1 MTEFYN
7 TRSPNRACRDREI
20 GQSVSGLCLLLL
32 LGKLPGR
39 TIWHSH
45 GPVPTILLLQEVLW
59 LVPCGPYWSLSLCLC
74 SSCHLPMRLGPTGLS
89 PTSTLLS
96 PISLLV
102 QLEDPSRK
110 SFGSPL
116 PPAPSLPLGPC
127 WCLQYGGVHAFPCVL
142 QTGDSSRWS

>member
-1 MTEFYN
+1 MQGQRNWPVCVWTLSLVAAGEAPWKDHLAFSWPSSNY
-7 TRSPNRACRDREI
+7 SPP
-20 GQSVSGLCLLLL
+20 
-32 LGKLPGR
+32 PG
-39 TIWHSH
+39 SPLA
-45 GPVPTILLLQEVLW
+45 GAM
-59 LVPCGPYWSLSLCLC
+59 WSLLVSLSLC

-127 WCLQYGGVHAFPCVL
+127 WCLQYGGVHAFPCLL